1 MGTKGPDRVAYCE
14 CGAQFAAG
22 TEAQLFAAAQ
32 AHLAQHHPELM
43 GAFELDVVTQMA
55 EGRPGPKPSACESN
69 THKWADGH
77 ESAGRPRACVRTT
90 P

>member
-1 MGTKGPDRVAYCE
+1 MGTKGPDRIAYCE
-14 CGAQFAAG
+14 CGAQFVAG

-55 EGRPGPKPSACESN
+55 EGQPGPRPSACESS
-69 THKWADGH
+69 THQWADGQQM
-77 ESAGRPRACVRTT
+77 ADRPPA
-90 P
+90 

>member
-1 MGTKGPDRVAYCE
+1 MGTTGPDRIAYCE
-14 CGAQFAAG
+14 CGAQFAAD

-32 AHLAQHHPELM
+32 AHLAQYHPELM

-55 EGRPGPKPSACESN
+55 EGRPGRKPSACESSA
-69 THKWADGH
+69 HKWADGQQ
-77 ESAGRPRACVRTT
+77 SAGRPRACVPIT

>member
-1 MGTKGPDRVAYCE
+1 MGTKGSDRIAYCE
-14 CGAQFAAG
+14 CGTQFAAG

-55 EGRPGPKPSACESN
+55 EGRPGPAPSACEST
-69 THKWADGH
+69 THKRADGLL
-77 ESAGRPRACVRTT
+77 GRPPACVRLT

>member
-1 MGTKGPDRVAYCE
+1 MGTKGSDRIAYCE

-32 AHLAQHHPELM
+32 AHLAQHHPELL

-55 EGRPGPKPSACESN
+55 EGRPGPKPSACTSN
-69 THKWADGH
+69 ARKWADGQQ
-77 ESAGRPRACVRTT
+77 SAGRPRARIT

>member
-1 MGTKGPDRVAYCE
+1 MGTKGSDRIAYCE

-32 AHLAQHHPELM
+32 AHLAQHHPELL
-43 GAFELDVVTQMA
+43 GALEFDVVTQMA
-55 EGRPGPKPSACESN
+55 EGRPGPKPSACSSK
-69 THKWADGH
+69 HAQVG
-77 ESAGRPRACVRTT
+77 GRPLSRPPACDGIT

>member
-1 MGTKGPDRVAYCE
+1 MGTKGSDRIAYCE

-22 TEAQLFAAAQ
+22 SEAQLFAAAQ
-32 AHLAQHHPELM
+32 AHLAQHHPELL

-55 EGRPGPKPSACESN
+55 EGRPGSKPSVCTSN
-69 THKWADGH
+69 TRKWADGQQ
-77 ESAGRPRACVRTT
+77 SAGRPRARRA